1 MASLTGASIASSYTS
16 LLKLNGNTDSLVA
29 GNDSNAIQV
38 VDGDG
43 TASAL
48 YLNTD
53 RLGIGGQPKAQL
65 HIIGNDTTDQVI
77 IENSDTSSTSAPDL
91 VLYSKSDSDS
101 DNIGLINFRGL
112 NDNASAEDIN
122 YASITGTIVDSG
134 DGSEDGA
141 LNFYSYKAGSENL
154 SMAIKSGNVGI
165 GVDSA
170 VVAIDVHADTTE
182 TAAVFGQADDGNCY
196 IATRVGEVQNRVNG
210 YIFQVGSTATA
221 GYGSANTLATIISA
235 VKNDGG
241 ALQGDL
247 TFAVN
252 GGDSLANRFNIASNG
267 DLTATDTSI
276 GSISDERFKTN
287 IKDYSGG
294 LDTINALRPVTFEHK
309 ESTKLREGTQRGF
322 IAQEVEKVD
331 SFYIRKSTATEED
344 DFYDLV
350 KDDGAEYYISK
361 ITEKDTLYVSAIKE
375 MSAQIDALT
384 KRIEALEA

>member
-1 MASLTGASIASSYTS
+1 MAALGSQSISQSYEQLLHVDRDGCGNGTTHVSVKDGDNGTTFPITLATDAIMITSTNRLEFGDDASYIHQSADGVLDLVSDTEIEINATTIDI
-16 LLKLNGNTDSLVA
+16 NGNSLI
-29 GNDSNAIQV
+29 S
-38 VDGDG
+38 G
-43 TASAL
+43 TL
-48 YLNTD
+48 
-53 RLGIGGQPKAQL
+53 
-65 HIIGNDTTDQVI
+65 
-77 IENSDTSSTSAPDL
+77 
-91 VLYSKSDSDS
+91 
-101 DNIGLINFRGL
+101 
-112 NDNASAEDIN
+112 
-122 YASITGTIVDSG
+122 
-134 DGSEDGA
+134 
-141 LNFYSYKAGSENL
+141 
-154 SMAIKSGNVGI
+154 GI

-170 VVAIDVHADTTE
+170 VVALDIHADTVE
-182 TAAVFGQADDGNCY
+182 TVAVFGQADDGAAY
-196 IATRVGEVQNRVNG
+196 IATRCGEVQNTPMG
-210 YIFQVGSTATA
+210 YIFQVGSTALA
-221 GYGSANTLATIISA
+221 GYSSGTTTATILST
-235 VKNDGG
+235 VKNSGG

-247 TFAVN
+247 NFSTN
-252 GGDSLANRFNIASNG
+252 QGDSLQSRFNIASNG

-331 SFYIRKSTATEED
+331 SFWIRKSTATEED

>member
-1 MASLTGASIASSYTS
+1 MASLTGSSIASSYTS

-29 GNDSNAIQV
+29 GDGSNAIQV

-43 TASAL
+43 TTSAL

-53 RLGIGGQPKAQL
+53 RLGVGGQPSYTLDVQANL
-65 HIIGNDTTDQVI
+65 EGNVARFWNDGNDGNRDVLILQGG
-77 IENSDTSSTSAPDL
+77 SDSAPFNSRFITFQDGDGGVVACLQGANGTSNGGIALNITPDTNNL
-91 VLYSKSDSDS
+91 V
-101 DNIGLINFRGL
+101 
-112 NDNASAEDIN
+112 
-122 YASITGTIVDSG
+122 VDST
-134 DGSEDGA
+134 
-141 LNFYSYKAGSENL
+141 
-154 SMAIKSGNVGI
+154 GNVGI
-165 GVDSA
+165 GVA
-170 VVAIDVHADTTE
+170 TPVTTLDVHADTVE
-182 TAAVFGQADDGNCY
+182 TVAVFGQADDGAAY
-196 IATRVGEVQNRVNG
+196 IATRCGEVQDRPMG
-210 YIFQVGSTATA
+210 YIFQVGSTALT
-221 GYGSANTLATIISA
+221 GYSSGTTTATILST
-235 VKNDGG
+235 VKNSGG

-247 TFAVN
+247 NFSTN
-252 GGDSLANRFNIASNG
+252 QGDSLQSRFNIASNG

-331 SFYIRKSTATEED
+331 SFWTRKSNATEED

-384 KRIEALEA
+384 KRIEVLEA